1 MLKKGDIMKLLTI
14 VSVVALITVSGCMQ
28 TSSGNAVYH
37 TEGSGIVCGQLSGG
51 EKQTFP
57 SIEELSQV
65 SDAQYLH
72 DGPCY

>member
-1 MLKKGDIMKLLTI
+1 MKILTI
-14 VSVVALITVSGCMQ
+14 ISILALISLSGCMQ
-28 TSSGNAVYH
+28 TSGNVIYH

-57 SIEELSQV
+57 SLEELSQV
-65 SDAQYLH
+65 SDAEYLH

>member
-1 MLKKGDIMKLLTI
+1 MKFLTI
-14 VSVVALITVSGCMQ
+14 ASILALITFSGCMQ
-28 TSSGNAVYH
+28 TGGNAVYH

-57 SIEELSQV
+57 SLEELSQV